1 MDIEV
6 LVSTTIGLLALIL
19 AAVIFVG
26 LYFRYR
32 ARVDAQV
39 TIRAAL
45 EKGQPLSPELLERLM
60 LPIASN
66 ANRRNVDLR
75 RGVILVAVGVGIGV
89 IGVAAAPTLKEALAF
104 AVLPFVIGLAY
115 IALWKFAPRG

>member
-1 MDIEV
+1 
-6 LVSTTIGLLALIL
+6 
-19 AAVIFVG
+19 
-26 LYFRYR
+26 
-32 ARVDAQV
+32 VDAQV